1 VQVRRLA
8 AVLAATAILS
18 GCDQDASP
26 PDAGRTTA
34 GSGQELQGELVQ
46 FRRDAEGRVVQI
58 RLTAASDGLVVESAE
73 VDADGFAPPLAWH
86 GTTTLPVN
94 RALDL
99 RVTLTSPDCSVEP
112 TDLSARVT
120 LAGRSDPVVVPLDD
134 GGLLRRLHDG
144 ACADEALLE
153 QARIEVVSLTET
165 EVPDG
170 PALRATVRLTR
181 LSGQD
186 AIRIQGTRPN
196 IVYVIT
202 PAGDLPTLGPEG
214 SVDLLLD
221 LVPSRCDVHALG
233 ESYRTSLIDLRVVVG
248 DAEPRTF
255 VFAPAEPVRRRIE
268 RFAVDTC
275 RADGK

>member
-1 VQVRRLA
+1 VPVRRLA
-8 AVLAATAILS
+8 AVLIATSILS
-18 GCDQDASP
+18 ACERQTAP
-26 PDAGRTTA
+26 PDAPPTTA
-34 GSGQELQGELVQ
+34 AAEQQLQGELVQ
-46 FRRDAEGRVVQI
+46 FRRDAEARVLQI

-73 VDADGFAPPLAWH
+73 VDADGFSPRLAWQ
-86 GTTTLPVN
+86 GTTTLPAN
-94 RALDL
+94 RPLDL
-99 RVTLTSPDCSVEP
+99 RVTLTSPDCGVEP

-134 GGLLRRLHDG
+134 GGLLRRLHDA

-153 QARIEVVSLTET
+153 EARIEVVSLTET
-165 EVPDG
+165 KVADG

-181 LSGQD
+181 LRGRD
-186 AIRIQGTRPN
+186 AVRIEGTGPN

-233 ESYRTSLIDLRVVVG
+233 ESYRTSLIDLRVAVG

-275 RADGK
+275 RAGS